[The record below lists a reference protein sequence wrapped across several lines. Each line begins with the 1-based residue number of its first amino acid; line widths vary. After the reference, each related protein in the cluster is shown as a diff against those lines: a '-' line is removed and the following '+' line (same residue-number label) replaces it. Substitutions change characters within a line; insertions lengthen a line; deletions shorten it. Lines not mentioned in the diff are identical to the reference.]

1 MHMSIKAID
10 RQSIA
15 LMTEELRLTERIG
28 DEELVTDFLY
38 TYEYKNNNDK
48 KSDRF
53 TTIIEA

>member
-28 DEELVTDFLY
+28 DEELVTDFFV
-38 TYEYKNNNDK
+38 
-48 KSDRF
+48 R
-53 TTIIEA
+53 I

>member
-1 MHMSIKAID
+1 
-10 RQSIA
+10 
-15 LMTEELRLTERIG
+15 MTEELRLTERIG

-38 TYEYKNNNDK
+38 TDEYKNNNDK